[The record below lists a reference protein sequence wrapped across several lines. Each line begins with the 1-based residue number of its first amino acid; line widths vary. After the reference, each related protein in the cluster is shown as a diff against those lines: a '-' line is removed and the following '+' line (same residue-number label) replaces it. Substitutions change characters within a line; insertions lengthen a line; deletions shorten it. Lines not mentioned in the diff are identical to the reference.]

1 MRAYHAAI
9 AAAAILTLSGC
20 GNMASNRGLDSV
32 HQAVVSRSNYTLD
45 LNAAGG
51 SLPAQEQR
59 RLAEWFQ
66 AMDLGYGDRVS
77 IDDPAGRNVVVKS
90 AIEAAASRHGL
101 LVNDVAPVTT
111 GEIAPG
117 AVRVV
122 VTRSTAEVPGC
133 PDWKTKLEMNYR
145 NATSSNFGCAFNA
158 NVAAMVANKEDL
170 VRGEP
175 GALTTST
182 QRSDTAI
189 KQYRETPPTGAQ
201 GLKQGATQQGGSQQ

>member
-9 AAAAILTLSGC
+9 AAAAVLTLSGC
-20 GNMASNRGLDSV
+20 GNMASNRMLESV
-32 HQAVVSRSNYTLD
+32 HQPVISRNNYTLD
-45 LNAAGG
+45 LNAQGG

-66 AMDLGYGDRVS
+66 AMDLGYGDRIA

-90 AIEAAASRHGL
+90 VVEAAAARHGL
-101 LVNDVAPVTT
+101 LVNDIAPVTT
-111 GEIAPG
+111 GDIAPG
-117 AVRVV
+117 NIRVV
-122 VTRSTAEVPGC
+122 VTRTMAQVPGC

-145 NATSSNFGCAFNA
+145 NATSSNYGCALNS
-158 NVAAMVANKEDL
+158 NVASMVANKEDL

-175 GALTTST
+175 GTGTVAT

-189 KQYRETPPTGAQ
+189 KQYREAPPTGAQ
-201 GLKQGATQQGGSQQ
+201 GLKQGSTQTGGGSQ

>member
-1 MRAYHAAI
+1 
-9 AAAAILTLSGC
+9 
-20 GNMASNRGLDSV
+20 MASNRGLDSV

-66 AMDLGYGDRVS
+66 AMELGYGDRVS

>member
-9 AAAAILTLSGC
+9 AAAAVLTLSGC
-20 GNMASNRGLDSV
+20 GNMASNRSLESV
-32 HQAVVSRSNYTLD
+32 HQPVVSRNNYTLD
-45 LNAAGG
+45 LDAAGG
-51 SLPAQEQR
+51 SLPQQEQR

-77 IDDPAGRNVVVKS
+77 IDDPSGRNVVVKS

-101 LVNDVAPVTT
+101 LVNDIAPVTT

-145 NATSSNFGCAFNA
+145 NATSSNYGCAVNA
-158 NVAAMVANKEDL
+158 NVASMVANKEDL

-175 GALTTST
+175 GTLTNPT

-189 KQYRETPPTGAQ
+189 KQYREAPPTGAQ
-201 GLKQGATQQGGSQQ
+201 GLKQSSTQQGGSQ

>member
-9 AAAAILTLSGC
+9 AAAAVLTLSGC
-20 GNMASNRGLDSV
+20 GNMASNRSLESV
-32 HQAVVSRSNYTLD
+32 HQPVVSRNNYTLD
-45 LNAAGG
+45 LDAAGG
-51 SLPAQEQR
+51 SLPQQEQR

-77 IDDPAGRNVVVKS
+77 IDDPSGRNVVVKS

-101 LVNDVAPVTT
+101 LVNDIAPVTT

-133 PDWKTKLEMNYR
+133 PDWKSKLEMNYR
-145 NATSSNFGCAFNA
+145 NATSSNYGCSVNA

-175 GALTTST
+175 GTLTNPT

-189 KQYRETPPTGAQ
+189 KQYREATPTGAQ
-201 GLKQGATQQGGSQQ
+201 GLKQSSTQQGGSQ

>member
-9 AAAAILTLSGC
+9 AAAAVLTLSGC
-20 GNMASNRGLDSV
+20 GNMASNRGLESV
-32 HQAVVSRSNYTLD
+32 HQPVVSRSNYTLD
-45 LNAAGG
+45 LNAQGG

-66 AMDLGYGDRVS
+66 AMDLGYGDRVA

-101 LVNDVAPVTT
+101 LVGDVAPVTT
-111 GEIAPG
+111 GQIAPG
-117 AVRVV
+117 TVRVV
-122 VTRSTAEVPGC
+122 VTRSMAEVPGC

-145 NATSSNFGCAFNA
+145 NATSSNYGCAVNA

-170 VRGEP
+170 VRGEAGGP
-175 GALTTST
+175 TTAT

-201 GLKQGATQQGGSQQ
+201 GLKQGSTQNGGGGQ

>member
-32 HQAVVSRSNYTLD
+32 HQPVVSRNNYTLD
-45 LNAAGG
+45 LNAQGG

-66 AMDLGYGDRVS
+66 AMNLGYGDRVA

-122 VTRSTAEVPGC
+122 VTRSMAEVPGC
-133 PDWKTKLEMNYR
+133 PDWKSKLEMNYR
-145 NATSSNFGCAFNA
+145 NATSSNFGCAVNA
-158 NVAAMVANKEDL
+158 NVAAMAANKEDL

-175 GALTTST
+175 GTLTTPT

-189 KQYRETPPTGAQ
+189 KQYREAPPTGAN
-201 GLKQGATQQGGSQQ
+201 GLKQSATQQGGS

>member
-20 GNMASNRGLDSV
+20 GNMASNQSLESV
-32 HQAVVSRSNYTLD
+32 HQPVVSRNNYTLD
-45 LNAAGG
+45 LNASGG

-101 LVNDVAPVTT
+101 LVNEIAPVTT

-117 AVRVV
+117 TIRVV

-133 PDWKTKLEMNYR
+133 PDWKGKLEMNYR
-145 NATSSNFGCAFNA
+145 NATSTNYGCAMNG
-158 NVAAMVANKEDL
+158 NIAAMVANKEDL

-175 GALTTST
+175 GSATTST
-182 QRSDTAI
+182 QRSDSAI
-189 KQYRETPPTGAQ
+189 KQHREAPPTGVN
-201 GLKQGATQQGGSQQ
+201 GLKQSSTQQGGS

>member
-9 AAAAILTLSGC
+9 AAAAVLTLSGC
-20 GNMASNRGLDSV
+20 GNMASNRSLESV
-32 HQAVVSRSNYTLD
+32 HQPIVSRSNYTLD
-45 LNAAGG
+45 LNAQGG
-51 SLPAQEQR
+51 SLPTQEQR

-77 IDDPAGRNVVVKS
+77 VDDPAGRNVVVKS

-101 LVNDVAPVTT
+101 LVGDVAPVTN
-111 GEIAPG
+111 GQIAPG
-117 AVRVV
+117 TIRVV
-122 VTRSTAEVPGC
+122 VTRTTAEVPGC

-145 NATSSNFGCAFNA
+145 NATSSNYGCAVNS
-158 NVAAMVANKEDL
+158 NMAAMVANKEDL

-175 GALTTST
+175 GSGTVAT
-182 QRSDTAI
+182 QRSDSAI

-201 GLKQGATQQGGSQQ
+201 GLKQGSTQQGGSQ

>member
-66 AMDLGYGDRVS
+66 AMELGYGDRVS
-77 IDDPAGRNVVVKS
+77 IDDPAGRN
-90 AIEAAASRHGL
+90 
-101 LVNDVAPVTT
+101 
-111 GEIAPG
+111 
-117 AVRVV
+117 VV

>member
-9 AAAAILTLSGC
+9 AAATVLTLPGC
-20 GNMASNRGLDSV
+20 ANMASNRSLESV
-32 HQAVVSRSNYTLD
+32 HQPVVSRSNYTLD
-45 LNAAGG
+45 LSAQGG

-77 IDDPAGRNVVVKS
+77 LDDPSGRNVVVKS
-90 AIEAAASRHGL
+90 VIEAAASRHGL
-101 LVNDVAPVTT
+101 LVSDVAPVTN

-117 AVRVV
+117 TVRVV
-122 VTRSTAEVPGC
+122 VTRSMAEVPGC
-133 PDWKTKLEMNYR
+133 PDWKSKLEMNYR
-145 NATSSNFGCAFNA
+145 NATSSNYGCAVNS

-175 GALTTST
+175 GAATAPT
-182 QRSDTAI
+182 QRSNTVI
-189 KQYRETPPTGAQ
+189 KTYREAPPTGAQ
-201 GLKQGATQQGGSQQ
+201 GLKQSGLQSGGSQ

>member
-9 AAAAILTLSGC
+9 AAAAVLTLSGC
-20 GNMASNRGLDSV
+20 GNMASNRGLESV
-32 HQAVVSRSNYTLD
+32 HQPVVSRNNYTLD
-45 LNAAGG
+45 LDAAGG
-51 SLPAQEQR
+51 SLPQQEQR

-77 IDDPAGRNVVVKS
+77 IDDPSGRNVVVKS

-101 LVNDVAPVTT
+101 LVNDIAPVTT

-133 PDWKTKLEMNYR
+133 PDWKSKLEMNYR
-145 NATSSNFGCAFNA
+145 NATSSNYGCAVNA

-175 GALTTST
+175 GTLTNPT

-189 KQYRETPPTGAQ
+189 KQYREAPPTGAQ
-201 GLKQGATQQGGSQQ
+201 GLKQGSTQQGGSQ